1 MIDTRRTG
9 WGVLLVACV
18 GGVVLSGAPDAR
30 AASRHEARV
39 LWVRDSHVYLAAP
52 DSGSP
57 EEGARLRFEERG
69 KRIADGEVTRVLDSA
84 LVVAIVTSGSL
95 RSVKKLDR
103 LRVAIDAPFVLPLPL
118 LRIGFPAPSRM
129 KAVVPCDRMRPV
141 PPSPSGLYREEAAGE
156 RSWRLVRDSSAVVD
170 RPWPDTLEIRIF
182 EEATDEEIA
191 LERGDVDAALFRTG
205 EPSRYILDRVG
216 GEIRL
221 PERGTLL
228 AWPGL
233 RRYLVALGPDSLAA
247 LLECEPPSRA
257 P

>member
-1 MIDTRRTG
+1 MIDTSRTG
-9 WGVLLVACV
+9 WGVLLLACV
-18 GGVVLSGAPDAR
+18 VGMILSGASRAR

-39 LWVRDSHVYLAAP
+39 LWVRETHVYLAAP
-52 DSGSP
+52 DSGAP

-69 KRIADGEVTRVLDSA
+69 KRIAEGEVTRVVDSA

-103 LRVAIDAPFVLPLPL
+103 LRVAIDAPLVLPLPL
-118 LRIGFPAPSRM
+118 LRIGFPAPGRM
-129 KAVVPCDRMRPV
+129 KAAMPCDRTRLV
-141 PPSPSGLYREEAAGE
+141 PPSPSGLYREEVAGE
-156 RSWRLVRDSSAVVD
+156 RSWRLVRDSSVVVD
-170 RPWPDTLEIRIF
+170 RPWPDTLAIRIF

-216 GEIRL
+216 GGIPL
-221 PERGTLL
+221 LERGALL

-233 RRYLVALGPDSLAA
+233 RRYLLALGPDSIAA
-247 LLECEPPSRA
+247 LLACDPPSRA